1 MGLSYMQENKGR
13 HPGMP
18 EREYEK
24 NTESYLQPAMPEK

>member
-18 EREYEK
+18 GEYEK